1 MNSQT
6 ELLLSCLLFIDR
18 NQNLNI
24 NIAVLL
30 NGKKAKSVQRDDH
43 IHFFFLQCDPRGVEQ
58 SKSMKK

>member
-43 IHFFFLQCDPRGVEQ
+43 IHFFFPT
-58 SKSMKK
+58 MWP